1 MVPLDP
7 ALWRGYEPYMGHYL
21 YLCCAVFS
29 LLILSGCK
37 STGAAQNRVVAP
49 PIPTPAPYG
58 PEQPPPNAVVVPPGG
73 AAPGTSIP
81 VPPGSPPS
89 VMAPLVNPAGPEQ
102 ARVQMT
108 AAKIYQGNPWLTLRP
123 QWIVSPNETP
133 GLTAQGE
140 QYAVISAALVNA
152 SSDGQLAAAM
162 SLQLGDMMALRQQYA
177 QNVSRNTREIA
188 PPPDYFQQRD
198 GMSSTQALLQLD
210 EIAKYK
216 YDPRDLRR
224 KEQQQQD
231 RPCVDAN
238 TYARQLLVQAGYSE
252 LELNQIAP
260 LLQRYPMVRPAASR

>member
-1 MVPLDP
+1 MS
-7 ALWRGYEPYMGHYL
+7 HYF
-21 YLCCAVFS
+21 YLCGIILS
-29 LLILSGCK
+29 LLLLGGCK
-37 STGAAQNRVVAP
+37 TTGGATQNRVVAP
-49 PIPTPAPYG
+49 PIPTPSPIG
-58 PEQPPPNAVVVPPGG
+58 VGEQPPPNAVVVPPAGS
-73 AAPGTSIP
+73 TTIP
-81 VPPGSPPS
+81 VPPGSTSPS
-89 VMAPLVNPAGPEQ
+89 VMAPLVNTAGPEQ
-102 ARVQMT
+102 ARVQAT
-108 AAKIYQGNPWLTLRP
+108 AAKIYQSNPWLTLRP

-140 QYAVISAALVNA
+140 QYAVISIALVQA

-162 SLQLGDMMALRQQYA
+162 SLQLGDMMATRQQYA
-177 QNVSRNTREIA
+177 QTVQRNAREIS

-224 KEQQQQD
+224 KEQQQE
-231 RPCVDAN
+231 RPSVDAN

-260 LLQRYPMVRPAASR
+260 LLQRYPMVRPAGR